1 MMSSG
6 YDARA
11 MAEGQAAALSSHG
24 KSSLAIV
31 LRTVLRFARR
41 KPLGFTGAVIAVL
54 FLLMAA
60 FASFLAPYDPF
71 AQDAMARISPPS
83 TAHLF
88 GTDKF
93 GRDLL
98 SRVIYGAR
106 IALYVTT
113 LSMVLA
119 SVVGTIVG
127 LTSGYFGGTLDA
139 VLQRLVDALMAF
151 PTLVLA
157 MAIMAVLGP
166 SLTNVAL
173 AVAITQ
179 MPRTAR
185 IMRSTTLS
193 LNGTVFIDAARA
205 VGAGHTRILLR
216 HILPNTWAPLIVI
229 STVGAAWAVVVEASL
244 SFLGIGAPPPNPS
257 WGLMLS
263 GEGVSFIEAA
273 PWIGIFPGIA
283 ISVVVFALNLLGDA
297 LRDVLDPRLRGS

>member
-1 MMSSG
+1 MSSG
-6 YDARA
+6 SDARTL
-11 MAEGQAAALSSHG
+11 AESQAALSPARG
-24 KSSLAIV
+24 RAGLASA
-31 LRTVLRFARR
+31 RGTGLRFARR
-41 KPLGFTGAVIAVL
+41 KPLGFTGALLLVL

-60 FASFLAPYDPF
+60 FAPVLAPYDPF
-71 AQDAMARISPPS
+71 VQDAEARISPPS
-83 TAHLF
+83 AAHLL

-106 IALYVTT
+106 ISLYVTV
-113 LSMVLA
+113 LSMTLA
-119 SVVGTIVG
+119 SVVGTVTG
-127 LTSGYFGGTLDA
+127 LTSGYYGGTLDA
-139 VLQRLVDALMAF
+139 LLQRLVDALMAF

-157 MAIMAVLGP
+157 LAIMAVLGP

-185 IMRSTTLS
+185 IMRSTALA
-193 LNGTVFIDAARA
+193 LRGTVFIEAARA
-205 VGAGHTRILLR
+205 VGAGHSRILLR

-229 STVGAAWAVVVEASL
+229 STVGAAWAIVVEASL
-244 SFLGIGAPPPNPS
+244 SFLGMGTPPPHPS

-263 GEGVSFIEAA
+263 GEGIDFIEAA

-283 ISVVVFALNLLGDA
+283 ISLAVFALNLLGDA

>member
-1 MMSSG
+1 MHQEPDVRPISEGVAGTFPGWTRGGVSSVP
-6 YDARA
+6 R
-11 MAEGQAAALSSHG
+11 
-24 KSSLAIV
+24 SLV
-31 LRTVLRFARR
+31 SLARR
-41 KPLGFTGAVIAVL
+41 KPLGFMGAVLVMTFLVMAV
-54 FLLMAA
+54 
-60 FASFLAPYDPF
+60 FAPVLAPYDPF
-71 AQDAMARISPPS
+71 VQDADARLSPPG
-83 TAHLF
+83 TAHLL

-106 IALYVTT
+106 ISLYVTA
-113 LSMVLA
+113 LSMTLA
-119 SVVGTIVG
+119 TAIGAFLG
-127 LTSGYFGGTLDA
+127 LISGYFGGTLDI

-157 MAIMAVLGP
+157 LAVMAVLGP

-185 IMRSTTLS
+185 IMRSTALV
-193 LNGTVFIDAARA
+193 LNNMTYVEAARV
-205 VGAGHTRILLR
+205 VGAGHGRILLR

-229 STVGAAWAVVVEASL
+229 STVGAAWAIVVEASL
-244 SFLGIGAPPPNPS
+244 SFLGMGTPPPHPS

-263 GEGVSFIEAA
+263 GEGIDFIEAA

-283 ISVVVFALNLLGDA
+283 ISLAVFALNLLGDA

>member
-1 MMSSG
+1 M
-6 YDARA
+6 
-11 MAEGQAAALSSHG
+11 
-24 KSSLAIV
+24 
-31 LRTVLRFARR
+31 
-41 KPLGFTGAVIAVL
+41 GAVLVLAFLVMAV
-54 FLLMAA
+54 
-60 FASFLAPYDPF
+60 FAPVLAPYDPF
-71 AQDAMARISPPS
+71 VQDADARLSPPG
-83 TAHLF
+83 TAHLL

-106 IALYVTT
+106 ISLYVTA
-113 LSMVLA
+113 LSMTLA
-119 SVVGTIVG
+119 TAIGTFLG
-127 LTSGYFGGTLDA
+127 LISGYFGGTLDM

-157 MAIMAVLGP
+157 LAVMAVLGP

-185 IMRSTTLS
+185 IMRSTALV
-193 LNGTVFIDAARA
+193 LNNMTYVEAAR
-205 VGAGHTRILLR
+205 VVVAGHVRILLR

-229 STVGAAWAVVVEASL
+229 STVGAAWAIVVEASL
-244 SFLGIGAPPPNPS
+244 SFLGMGTPPPHPS

-263 GEGVSFIEAA
+263 GEGIDFIEAA

-283 ISVVVFALNLLGDA
+283 ISLAVFALNLLGDA